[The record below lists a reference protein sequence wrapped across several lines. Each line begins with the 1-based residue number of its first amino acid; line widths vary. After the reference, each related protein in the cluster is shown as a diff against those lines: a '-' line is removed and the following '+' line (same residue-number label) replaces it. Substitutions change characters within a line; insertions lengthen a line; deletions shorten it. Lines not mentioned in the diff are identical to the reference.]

1 MRLNELQDA
10 MNNVGTDSD
19 IFELAKEYACNY
31 LQTLNERS
39 VYPDNEAVEN
49 LISFSESLPEAP
61 CEPTEML
68 ELLHTKGGPATTA
81 QAGGRYFGFVNGSI
95 FPPAL
100 AAKWLSDT
108 WDQNPALY
116 VISPVTAH
124 LETLCERWIVDLLGL
139 PKGTAAGFVSG
150 TSVAT
155 LCGLITGRDT
165 LLSKLGWDAQAYGL
179 FGAPELKVVVGQH
192 THATVMKA
200 LSLAGLGRDRVV
212 KVPVDQQG
220 CIIAESLPELDNSTL
235 VVLQAGNV
243 NSGGFDPFTA
253 LCQAANAAGA
263 WVHIDGAFGL
273 WAAATEQ
280 TRHLTQGIELADSWS
295 VDGHKTLN
303 TPYDCGIILCKKR
316 DALISSMQASGSY
329 IAYSD
334 KRDGML
340 YTPEMSRRS
349 RAIELWATLKCLG
362 KQGVEALISGL
373 CDHAKLFAKKLA
385 AQNFRIL
392 NRVDFNQVLLACDTP
407 ELTQRTL
414 ALIQQSGI
422 CWCGGSVWFD
432 EPVIRISVCSWR
444 TTVADVEKTVAT
456 FVACRDQADAG

>member
-10 MNNVGTDSD
+10 MNNIVNESD

-31 LQTLNERS
+31 IQTLNERS
-39 VYPDNEAVEN
+39 VYPEN
-49 LISFSESLPEAP
+49 KALEDLVCFNESLPETP
-61 CEPTEML
+61 SEPKETL
-68 ELLHTKGGPATTA
+68 ELLHSKGAPATTA
-81 QAGGRYFGFVNGSI
+81 QTGGRYFGFVNGSI

-100 AAKWLSDT
+100 AAKWLVDT

-124 LETLCERWIVDLLGL
+124 LETLCEQWIVDLIGL

-165 LLSKLGWDAQAYGL
+165 LLRNLGWDVQGQGL

-200 LSLAGLGRDRVV
+200 LSLAGMGRDRVV

-243 NSGGFDPFTA
+243 NSGGFDPFTL
-253 LCQAANAAGA
+253 LCQAANKAGA

-273 WAAATEQ
+273 WAAAAEQ
-280 TRHLTQGIELADSWS
+280 TRYLTQGIELADSWS

-303 TPYDCGIILCKKR
+303 TPYDCGIILCKER

-329 IAYSD
+329 ISYSD

-362 KQGVEALISGL
+362 RQGVEALISGL
-373 CDHAKLFAKKLA
+373 CNHAKLFADKLA
-385 AQNFRIL
+385 AHGFRIL
-392 NRVDFNQVLLACDTP
+392 NRVDFNQVLVACDTP
-407 ELTQRTL
+407 ELTKRTL
-414 ALIQQSGI
+414 TRIQQSGN

-444 TTVADVEKTVAT
+444 TTVTDVEKTVAT